1 MDKKYTEEDILELQ
15 KIHRDNYKNIHN
27 LVRNIFDNTSDKLI
41 RTNLMKIMEYAYQ
54 QEVFC
59 QKDICISEKEKKRS
73 VRPANRNTSI

>member
-1 MDKKYTEEDILELQ
+1 MDKEYTEEDILELQ

-41 RTNLMKIMEYAYQ
+41 RANLMKIMEYVYQ

-59 QKDICISEKEKKRS
+59 QKDINISENKIKRS
-73 VRPANRNTSI
+73 VQSANRNTSI